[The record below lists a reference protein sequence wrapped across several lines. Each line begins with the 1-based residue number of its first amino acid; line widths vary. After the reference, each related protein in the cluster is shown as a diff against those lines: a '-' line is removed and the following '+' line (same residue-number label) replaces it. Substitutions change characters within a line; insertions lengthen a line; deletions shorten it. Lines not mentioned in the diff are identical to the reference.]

1 MQIAS
6 SLCQPL
12 FCALCTVCHA
22 DLWLR
27 EVHNLLTPIWH
38 IFPLLSHFIY
48 NKNFK
53 TSCVYVCND

>member
-1 MQIAS
+1 MQKM
-6 SLCQPL
+6 LCKCL
-12 FCALCTVCHA
+12 VYRLISVSATFCALCTVCHA

-48 NKNFK
+48 YKNF
-53 TSCVYVCND
+53 S